1 MQRLRDYMHLFGLNE
16 DNSIGLDSVVH
27 GLEYRQERKIDSK
40 ISKTEKRLC
49 KKERQLQRLI
59 EAEVHETDQYDT
71 KREIKRC

>member
-1 MQRLRDYMHLFGLNE
+1 MHLFGLNE